1 MTAMCISL
9 GIMVVLLFLSM
20 PIGVSIAVATLAGV
34 VASDMPTF
42 FFTQRMFSLFESFPI
57 MAIPFFIIAGD
68 IMQRGTL
75 ANSLLDLC
83 KVCVG
88 HKKGGMAHISILTCL
103 FYGALCGSAAAT
115 VAAVGATMIPS
126 MVKEGY
132 PKSFAGA
139 LNACSGTL
147 GIYIPP
153 SIPLIL
159 YGAFGG
165 VSVADL
171 FIATI
176 IPGCIVAFS
185 FMVVA
190 HWKVCK
196 NNYGVIHAREARSI
210 RLQALWKAKWA
221 MGVPVIILGGIYGG
235 IFSPTEAGV
244 VAVFYAIIVELFIT
258 KGMTV
263 HSLIRT
269 FAGSL
274 RTVGVIFIIMLAAS
288 AMGALMQL
296 CGLDVW
302 LIENMRAFTTNKYLF
317 IAIILGVLFFL
328 GTFMEC
334 TCIILMMTTLLV
346 PLAVSYGINPV
357 HFGIWFNIAVNI
369 GLLTPPVGMALFL
382 GASIAD
388 VNVVTMSKA
397 LLPFVI
403 ANIIAVA
410 LIAYVPFFSL
420 CLL

>member
-1 MTAMCISL
+1 MTAMCIAL
-9 GIMVVLLFLSM
+9 GVMVVLLFLSM
-20 PIGVSIAVATLAGV
+20 PIGVSIAISTLVGV
-34 VASDMPTF
+34 IASDMPTV

-57 MAIPFFIIAGD
+57 MAIPFFVIAGD
-68 IMQRGTL
+68 IMQKGSL

-88 HKKGGMAHISILTCL
+88 HKRGGMAHISILTCL

-126 MVKEGY
+126 MIKEGY
-132 PKSFAGA
+132 PRGFSGA

-176 IPGCIVAFS
+176 IPGCMVAAS
-185 FMVVA
+185 YMIVA
-190 HWKVCK
+190 HWHVCK
-196 NNYGVIHAREARSI
+196 HNYGIIHERESGDAR
-210 RLQALWKAKWA
+210 LKALLKAKWA
-221 MGVPVIILGGIYGG
+221 MGVPIIILGGIYGG

-244 VAVFYAIIVELFIT
+244 AAVFYAMIVELFIT
-258 KGMTV
+258 KAMTV
-263 HSLIRT
+263 KDMYKT
-269 FAGSL
+269 VAGSL
-274 RTVGVIFIIMLAAS
+274 RTVGIIFIIMLAAS

-296 CGLDVW
+296 CGLDTW
-302 LIENMRAFTTNKYLF
+302 LIENTRSFTTNKYLF
-317 IAIILGVLFFL
+317 IAIILGVLVFL

-346 PLAVSYGINPV
+346 PLATSYGIDPV
-357 HFGIWFNIAVNI
+357 HFGIWFNISVNI

-388 VNVVTMSKA
+388 VNVVVMSKA

-410 LIAYVPFFSL
+410 IIAYVPFFSL